1 MDRASV
7 FGTEG
12 WEFDSPRAHNGKAGE
27 VGTADRCS
35 IPLGGT
41 RSYDGSDHKVV
52 GSSPDGSAETK
63 LRSYY
68 RTWRYINNVY
78 LYLLLT

>member
-1 MDRASV
+1 
-7 FGTEG
+7 
-12 WEFDSPRAHNGKAGE
+12 
-27 VGTADRCS
+27 
-35 IPLGGT
+35 
-41 RSYDGSDHKVV
+41 V